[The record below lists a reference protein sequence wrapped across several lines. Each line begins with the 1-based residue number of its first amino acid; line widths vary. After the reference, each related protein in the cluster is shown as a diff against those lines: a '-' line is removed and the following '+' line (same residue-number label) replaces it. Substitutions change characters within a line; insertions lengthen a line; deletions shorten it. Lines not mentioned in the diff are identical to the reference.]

1 MWADEGDEVDDG
13 LFDEARRQREE
24 LDFFMGKS
32 LGPEIH
38 WFFHQG
44 VLALR
49 HRLYLPACTTL
60 LNGIESSLRITHA
73 RLDSPGVGDLE
84 LGTTLC
90 NRLLRDLKAKDVPVN
105 LLAFSGEGD
114 FDDRLRQNAPHVRIV
129 QVRHDLCHGNVAKYV
144 DSDLGPHERFFTP
157 ECLRDLA
164 EELHTLSR
172 RWVSGLASFREN
184 RLAPGSP

>member
-1 MWADEGDEVDDG
+1 MWADEEGDVEDY
-13 LFDEARRQREE
+13 LFEETRVQREE

-49 HRLYLPACTTL
+49 HGLYLPACTTL
-60 LNGIESSLRITHA
+60 LNGIESSLRITQA

-84 LGTTLC
+84 LGMTLC

-105 LLAFSGEGD
+105 LLAFSGEAD
-114 FDDRLRQNAPHVRIV
+114 FDDRLRQNEPHVRIV

-144 DSDLGPHERFFTP
+144 NFDLGPPEGFFTP

-164 EELHTLSR
+164 EELHTVSR
-172 RWVSGLASFREN
+172 RWVSGLASFRES
-184 RLAPGSP
+184 RLAPESL